1 MRVCRGSTP
10 AGRLNQA
17 MGKLILELLI
27 AIFLHPLAFILALIN
42 IVGRND
48 LNGVQKILWVVICI
62 FWGIGPI
69 LYMVLSN
76 GELW

>member
-1 MRVCRGSTP
+1 
-10 AGRLNQA
+10 
-17 MGKLILELLI
+17 MGKLILEVLI

-48 LNGVQKILWVVICI
+48 LNAVQKILWGVICI
-62 FWGIGPI
+62 VWGIGPI
-69 LYMVLSN
+69 LYMVLAN